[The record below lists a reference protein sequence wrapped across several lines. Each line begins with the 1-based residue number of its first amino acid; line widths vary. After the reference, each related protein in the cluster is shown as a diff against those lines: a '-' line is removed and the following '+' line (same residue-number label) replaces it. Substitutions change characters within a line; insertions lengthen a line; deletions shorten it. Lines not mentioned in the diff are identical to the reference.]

1 MKKILLSFILL
12 LTVVSTTLFA
22 QDREVTGTVRDA
34 ETGGPLPGV
43 VVKTDQSGRTV
54 SSQSNGKF
62 SIKVSA
68 ADKAI
73 AFSYLGYNTLNK
85 PTSSAFGD
93 IRLAPS
99 STNLKDVVVV
109 GYGTQSKKEF
119 TGSASRIT
127 AESVKDVPVQS
138 FEQAL
143 IGKASGVNVSNP
155 SGVLNDPPVIRIRG
169 VNSISLSSSP
179 LVVVDGI
186 PVNTGD
192 ISSTNSVANNPLA
205 DINPADIESVDVLKD
220 AASTSIYGSRAAG
233 GVILITTKK
242 GKQGKAKFSYDAWV
256 GITNVTRLPDLL
268 NSEQYVQI
276 KNEAVLN
283 SKILTGNQDNASV
296 ASALFFPSQN
306 ADGST
311 VDTKW
316 YDEVYRQAVSHN
328 HNLSVAG
335 GNETTK
341 YYFSSNYSKQ
351 QGITKD
357 NSFERRGMRFNIDHQ
372 VNRWFKISGNFSYNN
387 TLNRAQ
393 NTGSLNSSGLLLI
406 GAARLALV
414 LPPNVSVYNADGSYN
429 LSSTGTVGAGKNLF
443 TNTLWHPD
451 ALFENSVYKT
461 SNDHIVGNIHGSIK
475 LLEGLTFE
483 SNYALDRL
491 KSENITYL
499 SPNLGSSA
507 FSTGGS
513 ATNISALRD
522 NHDFTN
528 SLNFDKRFGEKH
540 HIAALAGYDVQKF
553 NSSAWGANQTTTSD
567 PFFENYQG
575 TWSNIKSAG
584 NSLSETLYL
593 SSFFRLSYD
602 YAGKYFITGNFR
614 KDGNSALGLDN
625 KYGNFGGVSA
635 GWAVN
640 EEAWYKNS
648 KLSEVV
654 NALKFKGSWGKVGNG
669 NLSSAY
675 ASLNLFSSSIYGSA
689 ATWALSQSGNSSLGW
704 ETSEQT
710 NVGIEA
716 GLFKDRLQF
725 TADYF
730 NNDVNGLILS
740 SPQSPSKGL
749 PGNAILA
756 NVGSMYNRGVELG
769 LSAQVIRSENFQWKA
784 SFNYTH
790 VKNKV
795 TALAEGNSDII
806 GYTQTTTEANNITR
820 VGYSAGSLYGAV
832 TAGVNPENGRR
843 IFINRNGEKVQYSAA
858 VASGQSNWTYL
869 DGTTAAAI
877 TVADYQVLGN
887 SLPSWYGGFNNS
899 FTYKAFDATV
909 GFSYS
914 GGNKVMNNTR
924 GTLLDQRFYN
934 NSTEVLNR
942 WTTPGQVT
950 DIPRLVY
957 NDVISNGSNGFAISD
972 NAEKADFLR
981 LQQLVVGYTLPK
993 KLLTKLDVSG
1003 LRVYAQATNLFLIT
1017 GYTGSD
1023 PETSSNGNSVTSMGV
1038 EKNSVGQGRT
1048 FTFGI
1053 NLSF

>member
-1 MKKILLSFILL
+1 MKKNLLSSIVLL
-12 LTVVSTTLFA
+12 LLFSVRLLA
-22 QDREVTGTVRDA
+22 QDREVNGTVRDA
-34 ETGGPLPGV
+34 ESGGPLPGV
-43 VVKTDQSGRTV
+43 IIKTDKSGRTAV
-54 SSQSNGKF
+54 TKSNGQFTIALSSSDKVLVF
-62 SIKVSA
+62 SFV
-68 ADKAI
+68 
-73 AFSYLGYNTLNK
+73 GYNKLEKTTNSPL
-85 PTSSAFGD
+85 GD

-109 GYGTQSKKEF
+109 GYGTQNKKEF
-119 TGSASRIT
+119 TGSAARIT
-127 AESVKDVPVQS
+127 AESLKDIPVQS
-138 FEQAL
+138 FEQGL

-179 LVVVDGI
+179 LIVVDGI
-186 PVNTGD
+186 PVNSGD

-242 GKQGKAKFSYDAWV
+242 GKQGKAKVSYDAWV
-256 GITNVTRLPDLL
+256 GVTNVTRLPDLL

-283 SKILTGNQDNASV
+283 SKILAGNQDNAAV

-306 ADGST
+306 ADGSN

-316 YDEVYRQAVSHN
+316 YDEVYRSAVSHN
-328 HNLSVAG
+328 HNLSISG

-341 YYFSSNYSKQ
+341 YYFSTNYSKQ

-357 NSFERRGMRFNIDHQ
+357 NSFERRGVRFNIDHQ
-372 VNRWFKISGNFSYNN
+372 VNKWFKLSGNFTYNN

-393 NTGSLNSSGLLLI
+393 NTGSLSSSGLLLI

-429 LSSTGTVGAGKNLF
+429 LSATGTVGAGNNLF

-461 SNDHIVGNIHGSIK
+461 ANDHIVGNVHGSIK

-491 KSENITYL
+491 RSENLTYL
-499 SPNLGSSA
+499 SPNLGSSQFA
-507 FSTGGS
+507 TGGS
-513 ATNISALRD
+513 TTNISALRD
-522 NHDFTN
+522 NHNFTN

-540 HIAALAGYDVQKF
+540 HVAALAGYDVQKF
-553 NSSAWGANQTTTSD
+553 NYSSWGANQTNTSD

-575 TWSNIKSAG
+575 TWGTIRSSG
-584 NSLSETLYL
+584 NALSEKLYL

-614 KDGNSALGLDN
+614 KDGNSALGLDS
-625 KYGNFGGVSA
+625 KYGNFGGISA
-635 GWAVN
+635 GWLLS
-640 EEAWYKNS
+640 EESFYKNS
-648 KLSEVV
+648 ALSQYVSSLKL
-654 NALKFKGSWGKVGNG
+654 KGSWGKVGNG
-669 NLSSAY
+669 NLSSDY
-675 ASLNLFSSSIYGSA
+675 ASLNLYASSIYGAA
-689 ATWALSQSGNSSLGW
+689 ATWALSQSGNAGLGW

-710 NVGIEA
+710 NVGLEA
-716 GLFKDRLQF
+716 GLLNDRLQF

-769 LSAQVIRSENFQWKA
+769 LSASIIRSEDFQWRA

-806 GYTQTTTEANNITR
+806 GYTQTTTEANNVTR

-843 IFINRNGEKVQYSAA
+843 IFINKNGEKVQYSAA

-887 SLPSWYGGFNNS
+887 SLPTWYGGLSNS
-899 FTYKAFDATV
+899 FQYKAFDATV

-942 WTTPGQVT
+942 WTTAGQET
-950 DIPRLVY
+950 NIPRLVY
-957 NDVISNGSNGFAISD
+957 NDVISNGSSGFAISD

-981 LQQLVVGYTLPK
+981 LQQLVLGYTLPK
-993 KLLTKLDVSG
+993 TLLSKINVSG

-1023 PETSSNGNSVTSMGV
+1023 PETSSNGSSVTSMGV